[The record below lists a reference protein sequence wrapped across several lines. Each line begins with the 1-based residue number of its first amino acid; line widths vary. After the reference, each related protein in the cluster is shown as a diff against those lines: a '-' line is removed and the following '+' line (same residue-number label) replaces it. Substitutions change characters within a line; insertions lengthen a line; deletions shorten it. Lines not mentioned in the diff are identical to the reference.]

1 MKRLLVALAIVL
13 ALPAIADAHVG
24 SPDVFYEGDAGPY
37 HLYVTVRVPQVIP
50 GVATIEIRSSSPEL
64 TGLAVVPMQLTGP
77 GSELPP
83 TADPATRSVDD
94 PQFFTASLWL
104 MERGSLQVRITATG
118 TRGDGVLAVP
128 VPAVALRTL
137 TMDRGLGSLL
147 FGLMLLLALSLIAIV
162 SAAVREAT
170 LPADAPRPPARRGRI
185 ALVLAG
191 VVVAAII
198 AFGNWWW
205 TSEAD
210 AYAKTVYQT
219 WRLEP
224 TLDGCTLTIP
234 AKIGHVM
241 EDHGHLMHL
250 FLVRTPGLDQLAHLH
265 PARSDNRDFVQT
277 LPALPAGHYQLFADI
292 VAGGGFPLTGV
303 GEIDLPDGA
312 CGSPSGDDTTW
323 AGGAISDAT
332 TNMTALDG
340 DANMVWDKPQTLR
353 ASEALELQ
361 FRVVDHNGQ
370 PVTDL
375 EPYMGMAAHA
385 EIVRSDFSVFAH
397 VHPDGSVAM
406 PALELARGGMDMVN
420 MPGMQTAGPI
430 SPMVKFPYGFPRP
443 GIYRIFVQIKRGGRI
458 ETGAFDAVVD

>member
-13 ALPAIADAHVG
+13 AVPAVADAHVG

-37 HLYVTVRVPQVIP
+37 HLFVTVRVPQVIP

-77 GSELPP
+77 GSQLPP

-118 TRGDGVLAVP
+118 SRGEGVLAVP

-137 TMDRGLGSLL
+137 AMDRGLGGLL

-162 SAAVREAT
+162 GAAVREAT
-170 LPADAPRPPARRGRI
+170 LPADAPRPSARRGRI
-185 ALVLAG
+185 ALALAS
-191 VVVAAII
+191 VVVAGII

-205 TSEAD
+205 TAEAD
-210 AYAKTVYQT
+210 AYAKTVYQP
-219 WRLEP
+219 WQLEP
-224 TLDGCTLTIP
+224 KLDGCALTVP
-234 AKIGHVM
+234 ARIGDLM

-265 PARSDNRDFVQT
+265 PERSDNGDFVQV
-277 LPALPAGHYQLFADI
+277 LPALPAGHYQLFADV
-292 VAGGGFPLTGV
+292 VAGGGFPVTGV
-303 GEIDLPDGA
+303 GEIDLPEHA
-312 CGSPSGDDTTW
+312 CDRPSGDDTTW
-323 AGGAISDAT
+323 GGAALGTVT
-332 TNMTALDG
+332 TNTAALDD
-340 DANMVWDKPQTLR
+340 DANMIWDRPTTLR
-353 ASEALELQ
+353 AGEALELQ
-361 FRVVDHNGQ
+361 FRVADHNGQ

-375 EPYMGMAAHA
+375 EAYMGMAAHA
-385 EIVRSDFSVFAH
+385 EIVRSDLSVFAH

-406 PALELARGGMDMVN
+406 PALELARGGMDMAH
-420 MPGMQTAGPI
+420 MPGMQTTGSI
-430 SPMVKFPYGFPRP
+430 SAALKFPYGFPQP
-443 GIYRIFVQIKRGGRI
+443 GMYRIFVQVKRGGRI
-458 ETGAFDAVVD
+458 ETAAFDARVR